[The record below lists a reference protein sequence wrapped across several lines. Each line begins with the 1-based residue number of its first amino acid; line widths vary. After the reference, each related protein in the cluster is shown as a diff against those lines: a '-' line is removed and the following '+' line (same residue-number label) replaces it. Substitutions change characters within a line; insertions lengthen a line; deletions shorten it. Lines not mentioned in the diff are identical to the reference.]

1 MTRESDRES
10 DGDLIRRCLD
20 LDQRDAFDELVDR
33 HGGRLFGAVQGM
45 VRNSDLAADLV
56 QEAFLRAW
64 RALSSFKGEAQFYSW
79 LYRIARNL
87 ISSHMRRRAAGPTFV
102 GKGEDMQC
110 ATELEPQTTEPQ
122 PDDPMIHDERRRR
135 VIAGV
140 KTLQPDFR
148 EIIVLCDL
156 EENSYEEVADMLEIP
171 LGTVRSRLHRARAS
185 LKEILERLL

>member
-1 MTRESDRES
+1 
-10 DGDLIRRCLD
+10 
-20 LDQRDAFDELVDR
+20 
-33 HGGRLFGAVQGM
+33 
-45 VRNSDLAADLV
+45 
-56 QEAFLRAW
+56 
-64 RALSSFKGEAQFYSW
+64 
-79 LYRIARNL
+79 
-87 ISSHMRRRAAGPTFV
+87 
-102 GKGEDMQC
+102 MQC
-110 ATELEPQTTEPQ
+110 ATEFEPQTTEPQ

>member
-1 MTRESDRES
+1 MTCESDRES

-20 LDQRDAFDELVDR
+20 LDQREAFDELVDR
-33 HGGRLFGAVQGM
+33 HGARLFGAVQGM

-64 RALSSFKGEAQFYSW
+64 RGLPSFKGEAQFYSW

-87 ISSHMRRRAAGPTFV
+87 ISSHMRRRATGPTFV

-156 EENSYEEVADMLEIP
+156 EEYSYEEVADMLEIP